1 MGNTF
6 CVRWNE
12 KKIELGRHPASF
24 LNARREAAAV
34 VSEQRVII
42 LIDIAMW
49 RIM

>member
-24 LNARREAAAV
+24 LNARRAAR
-34 VSEQRVII
+34 EQRAII